1 MAQRMAL
8 QEHLIQNADD
18 IFKSIEDITNNEEE
32 YKMLDKEG
40 AIGQFFDRWLAD
52 FEIANPT
59 GDFFLDPEN
68 AEEGLVCNIQSKL
81 EFVLHTMEIFG
92 LPKDYIDGA
101 GHHLDWDKKIKDA
114 RIGKGKKAKK
124 PKKQSKLDKMREE
137 IERQKDALN
146 VKPTYFDLEPF
157 KKALK
162 AFIVLNAE
170 SRSHLRAQFAQ
181 N

>member
-1 MAQRMAL
+1 MAL

-68 AEEGLVCNIQSKL
+68 
-81 EFVLHTMEIFG
+81 
-92 LPKDYIDGA
+92 
-101 GHHLDWDKKIKDA
+101 
-114 RIGKGKKAKK
+114 
-124 PKKQSKLDKMREE
+124 
-137 IERQKDALN
+137 
-146 VKPTYFDLEPF
+146 
-157 KKALK
+157 
-162 AFIVLNAE
+162 
-170 SRSHLRAQFAQ
+170 
-181 N
+181 

>member
-1 MAQRMAL
+1 MAL

-40 AIGQFFDRWLAD
+40 AIREFFDRWLND

-81 EFVLHTMEIFG
+81 EFTLHTMEIFG
-92 LPKDYIDGA
+92 LPKGYIDGA

-124 PKKQSKLDKMREE
+124 PKK
-137 IERQKDALN
+137 
-146 VKPTYFDLEPF
+146 
-157 KKALK
+157 
-162 AFIVLNAE
+162 
-170 SRSHLRAQFAQ
+170 
-181 N
+181 